1 MKKSINRNIAAAEY
15 FVTLLSE
22 FGVRDICISPGSRN
36 TPLTVVISKNRKF
49 KTHINV
55 DERAGC
61 FFALGLAKQTGNP
74 VAVVTTSG
82 TAAAEL
88 TPGIVE
94 AYFSRVPLIIC
105 TADRPGYQV
114 GRGANQTINQWNMF
128 SNHVRGF
135 YDFGLPKASIRWFNR
150 LSKNVSK
157 KLHVLN
163 TNPGP
168 IHFNIPFKKPFEP
181 GSPTD
186 KVDPEFLASIK
197 NEGVIVRRYQP
208 DASPSGHLSK
218 KLIEKVLESKKIL
231 LSVGPIKNN
240 GDFVNSL
247 SKLAR
252 QLKCPIAADGLSRI
266 NFKNVTHVI
275 DNFNTITLSSE
286 FRNHYDPEL
295 IIHIGNAH
303 TSKSMLDFF
312 KYSKAY
318 KIVVNTYGDKI
329 DPSRTTD
336 EFININPAKFCQE
349 LIKLDL
355 NESNS
360 EKNIWYEEILEI
372 DAKVEQIKGNLI
384 YKKRFPFEGR
394 ILEEV
399 YSLAPEK
406 SNLFLSNSMP
416 VRDFDYFISGK
427 KNINLYYNRGAS
439 GIDGIISSAC
449 GVGQNSDSPTTLVI
463 GDLAFY
469 HDLNSLYLS
478 KRLNNPFVIILIN
491 NNGGGIFD
499 MLPIASE
506 KIDFEK
512 YFKTPVDLNFE
523 KTAQAFDLNY
533 SRIKGWKELKSRYNN
548 AIKSKNPTILE
559 IKTNSKQ
566 SLELRRKFWEESRTT
581 IRKVIN
587 ENNAR

>member
-36 TPLTVVISKNRKF
+36 TSLTVVISKNRKF

-150 LSKNVSK
+150 FSKNVSK

-168 IHFNIPFKKPFEP
+168 IHFNIPFEKPFEP

-186 KVDPEFLASIK
+186 KVDPEFLTSIK
-197 NEGVIVRRYQP
+197 NERVIVRRYQH
-208 DASPSGHLSK
+208 DASSSGHLSK

-416 VRDFDYFISGK
+416 IRDFDYFISGK

-581 IRKVIN
+581 IRKIIN
-587 ENNAR
+587 ENNA